1 MKQFDDA
8 IKATKEGKVF
18 NYNELPMP
26 PGFAKIPLT
35 ADGKAIMGGSSSSTT
50 TNRASTQP
58 ISNRSSQ
65 LPVAAASKHDNEDEV
80 SDDLLAAVENE
91 ADGFEDDDG
100 EGHDPEMDHINRQIN
115 SLMPGIKK
123 AIPKEHKMDDDIDMD
138 FDEDIST
145 LMESKGRGVNR
156 DSKAGSS
163 SRFPTIIPPVVA
175 PVPAKQPAKKPAN
188 KDLAMI
194 LERQRL
200 FKEAAL
206 DAKKEGNTNVAL
218 VYLRHAKVLEIFP
231 FLSTLVDF
239 KYSSFIK
246 NDMVIRKY

>member
-1 MKQFDDA
+1 LKQFDDA
-8 IKATKEGKVF
+8 IKATKEGKVY

-35 ADGKAIMGGSSSSTT
+35 ADGKAILGGSSSSSTTT

-58 ISNRSSQ
+58 VNRSSQ
-65 LPVAAASKHDNEDEV
+65 LPVAAAPKHDNEDEV
-80 SDDLLAAVENE
+80 SDDLLAALENE

-138 FDEDIST
+138 FDEDITT
-145 LMESKGRGVNR
+145 LMEPKGRGGVNR
-156 DSKAGSS
+156 DSKVGSS
-163 SRFPTIIPPVVA
+163 SRFPPIIPPVVA
-175 PVPAKQPAKKPAN
+175 PVPVKQPAKKPAN

-206 DAKKEGNTNVAL
+206 NAKKEGNTNVAL
-218 VYLRHAKVLEIFP
+218 VYLRHAKVLA
-231 FLSTLVDF
+231 DF
-239 KYSSFIK
+239 FH
-246 NDMVIRKY
+246 IRFE

>member
-8 IKATKEGKVF
+8 IKATKEGKVY

-35 ADGKAIMGGSSSSTT
+35 ADGKAILGGSSSTSTT

-80 SDDLLAAVENE
+80 SDDLLAALENE
-91 ADGFEDDDG
+91 VDGFEDDDG
-100 EGHDPEMDHINRQIN
+100 EGHDPEMDHINRQLN
-115 SLMPGIKK
+115 SLMPAIKK

-138 FDEDIST
+138 FDEDITT
-145 LMESKGRGVNR
+145 LMEPKGRGAGNR

-206 DAKKEGNTNVAL
+206 NAKREGNTNVAL
-218 VYLRHAKVLEIFP
+218 VYLRHAKVLAIFP
-231 FLSTLVDF
+231 FLITLDF
-239 KYSSFIK
+239 KYS
-246 NDMVIRKY
+246 